1 MNELNAIQYL
11 KNGTDL
17 FDKLAT
23 ERGFPTKRAQ
33 TYYAWKLYEMLQ
45 NVQATLEDL
54 LEFFEWGWNPS
65 LGASFNVL
73 FQCVHVQF
81 LARFLWLSC
90 RNFIFASSVV
100 VTVGGFQLPC
110 AFYRGA
116 CFV

>member
-54 LEFFEWGWNPS
+54 LEFFEVHRYLTGHMNRAETAKFLEVSKCSDYRIQFFGRPR
-65 LGASFNVL
+65 SFDKCSDS
-73 FQCVHVQF
+73 Q
-81 LARFLWLSC
+81 
-90 RNFIFASSVV
+90 
-100 VTVGGFQLPC
+100 
-110 AFYRGA
+110 YR
-116 CFV
+116 